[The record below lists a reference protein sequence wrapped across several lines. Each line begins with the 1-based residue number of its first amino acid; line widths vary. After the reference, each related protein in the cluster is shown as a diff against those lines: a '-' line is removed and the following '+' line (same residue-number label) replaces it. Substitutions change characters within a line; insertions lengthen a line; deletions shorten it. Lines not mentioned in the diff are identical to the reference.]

1 MRKLLVATGNK
12 GKMNEIRQILAGF
25 VDQLYC
31 LADFPDLPEV
41 VEDGLTFE
49 ENAVKKA
56 VSAVRATGIP
66 SLADDSGLVVDALG
80 GRPGVYSAR
89 YAGPAATDEENNRK
103 LLRDLTGV
111 PAQERAAFFSCAV
124 ALCFPDG
131 TCRTFC
137 GTLNGMLLDSPRG
150 SEGFGYDPLFFV
162 PEYGMTLAELDMTI
176 KNEISHRGRA
186 LEELRK
192 FLSSFAADNKACT
205 PGKTMV

>member
-1 MRKLLVATGNK
+1 MKELLVATGNN

-25 VDQLYC
+25 VDRLYC
-31 LADFPDLPEV
+31 LADFPNLPEV

-49 ENAVKKA
+49 ANAVKKA
-56 VSAVRATGIP
+56 ASAVGATGIP

-89 YAGPAATDEENNRK
+89 YAGPAATDEENNQK
-103 LLRDLTGV
+103 LLRDLAGL
-111 PAQERAAFFSCAV
+111 PAPERSAFFSCSV

-137 GTLNGMLLDSPRG
+137 GRLNGVLLDFPRG

-162 PEYGMTLAELDMTI
+162 PEYGMTLAELDMAI
-176 KNEISHRGRA
+176 KNKISHRGRA

-192 FLSSFAADNKACT
+192 FLSGLC
-205 PGKTMV
+205 GR